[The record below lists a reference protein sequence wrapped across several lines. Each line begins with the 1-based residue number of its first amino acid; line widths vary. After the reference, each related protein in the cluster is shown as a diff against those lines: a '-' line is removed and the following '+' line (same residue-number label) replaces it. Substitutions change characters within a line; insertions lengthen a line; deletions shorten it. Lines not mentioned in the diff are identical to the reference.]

1 MLVLSAVWRTRL
13 RCGVLR
19 YDFCH
24 AGYNNTL
31 YSLSMTMNFRRRYI
45 TDFGRIEGIP
55 GVYMA
60 NQLSSKML
68 TDPSAMRGLDFEK
81 FIQTKV
87 QSAAYE
93 SGIPLAAL
101 MVLLDL
107 RQDSLSYDWWPR
119 TLTARE
125 IALHVQ
131 ITFNGGGHW
140 QDLAKPQHYRH
151 GVCDQ
156 CANRGDSSSC
166 KLHLHGPSSWHDGPG
181 RQSMLSHCV
190 AS

>member
-1 MLVLSAVWRTRL
+1 M
-13 RCGVLR
+13 C
-19 YDFCH
+19 

-68 TDPSAMRGLDFEK
+68 TDPSAMRSLDFEK

-87 QSAAYE
+87 RFALWPHAMSCIPALPALAGWLQVSQGCQPCPMLDATTQLTHPWGVRTDISLYAAC
-93 SGIPLAAL
+93 A
-101 MVLLDL
+101 
-107 RQDSLSYDWWPR
+107 
-119 TLTARE
+119 
-125 IALHVQ
+125 Q
-131 ITFNGGGHW
+131 ITFNGGGSW

-151 GVCDQ
+151 GVCNQ
-156 CANRGDSSSC
+156 CPSNGDSSAC

-181 RQSMLSHCV
+181 KSQNLS
-190 AS
+190 